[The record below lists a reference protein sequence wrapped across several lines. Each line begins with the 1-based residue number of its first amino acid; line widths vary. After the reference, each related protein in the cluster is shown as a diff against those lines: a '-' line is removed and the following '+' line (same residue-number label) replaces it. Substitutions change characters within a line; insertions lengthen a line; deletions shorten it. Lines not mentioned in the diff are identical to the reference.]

1 MRIANR
7 DAWRGSAILFYN
19 PDLPISFLP
28 LRPFSCE
35 LLLLSGDLPVKAFL
49 HRIALIQYQELP
61 RSNFSSDVRNLCAF
75 LGERL
80 LPEGR
85 QELEKN
91 AAGIPGGGTPGQME
105 CGRGRNYGIFRSYAI
120 FDKSDITRERFRI
133 YEIFITQNQCL
144 RKCSPTFD
152 LPLVEPRRRNRNQ
165 QKNGI

>member
-1 MRIANR
+1 MEETCVRFWESDCCQKGGKSSKR
-7 DAWRGSAILFYN
+7 M
-19 PDLPISFLP
+19 PQ
-28 LRPFSCE
+28 
-35 LLLLSGDLPVKAFL
+35 AFL
-49 HRIALIQYQELP
+49 EA
-61 RSNFSSDVRNLCAF
+61 
-75 LGERL
+75 
-80 LPEGR
+80 
-85 QELEKN
+85 ELE
-91 AAGIPGGGTPGQME
+91 GQME